1 MFDVV
6 YNLFDKLYNKI
17 FGNCTFEITNEKIDQ
32 KYNELLELNFKLDT
46 TNISKFVDIDFKLD
60 DLDYPIIYEKIYA
73 DIDNYVN
80 NNINLINVK
89 LEKLRVTHIIND
101 LNSYQENI
109 MSNCY
114 SVLGLYFGIIFV
126 FVPIFSDYLK
136 TYCTSQ
142 FWIWSI
148 VAAFILFILLF
159 VCTLE
164 SFLSINKYNRFNNT
178 LSHIF
183 YSIYSEILTKNS
195 N

>member
-1 MFDVV
+1 M
-6 YNLFDKLYNKI
+6 
-17 FGNCTFEITNEKIDQ
+17 FEITNEKIDQ
-32 KYNELLELNFKLDT
+32 KYNELLEINFKLDT

-60 DLDYPIIYEKIYA
+60 DLDYPIIYEKMYA
-73 DIDNYVN
+73 DIDNYIN
-80 NNINLINVK
+80 NSTNSIELK
-89 LEKLRVTHIIND
+89 LEKMRVTQIIND

-148 VAAFILFILLF
+148 VAAFILFIVLF
-159 VCTLE
+159 VYTLE
-164 SFLSINKYNRFNNT
+164 SFVSINKYNKFHNT
-178 LSHIF
+178 LAYIF
-183 YSIYSEILTKNS
+183 YSTYLEILNQKIG
-195 N
+195 